1 MDYRYWDS
9 CCFLCWLK
17 KEPEHEKCK
26 GVLKLAESGDLKIVT
41 SAFTIS
47 EVIYLKKKGYEK
59 IGRSNSNDICR
70 FFEQEYIIP
79 INVDRYVA
87 EDARNLLWEY
97 EALRPQ
103 DAIHVASAIKAG
115 VYVFDTFD
123 EYLLKQSGGIGDPP
137 LIIGKPNIHYQESL
151 ELGTEG

>member
-1 MDYRYWDS
+1 LDYRYWDS

-26 GVLKLAESGDLKIVT
+26 GVLELAENGDLKIVT
-41 SAFTIS
+41 SAYTIS

-59 IGRSNSNDICR
+59 ISREDSNEICR
-70 FFEQEYIIP
+70 FFERDYIIP
-79 INVDRYVA
+79 VNIDRYVA
-87 EDARNLLWEY
+87 ESARNLLWEY

-115 VYVFDTFD
+115 VNVFDTFD
-123 EYLLKQSGGIGDPP
+123 EYLLKQSGNIGDPP
-137 LIIGKPNIHYQESL
+137 LIIGKPNIHHQESL
-151 ELGTEG
+151 EFET